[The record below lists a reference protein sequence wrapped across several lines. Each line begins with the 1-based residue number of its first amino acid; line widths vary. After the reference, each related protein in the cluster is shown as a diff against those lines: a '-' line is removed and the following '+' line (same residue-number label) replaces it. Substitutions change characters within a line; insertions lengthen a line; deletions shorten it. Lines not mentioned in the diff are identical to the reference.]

1 MRGTPMAGRA
11 NEARQLLAQ
20 LPDQSPAR
28 AEILTALGNHDAV
41 FESLFRALEQRN
53 SWPLFIKS
61 HPVFDRMHHDPRW
74 RDVLRRMNL
83 DE

>member
-1 MRGTPMAGRA
+1 M
-11 NEARQLLAQ
+11 
-20 LPDQSPAR
+20 
-28 AEILTALGNHDAV
+28 HAV
-41 FESLFRALEQRN
+41 FESLFRALEQRD

-61 HPVFDRMHHDPRW
+61 DPVFDRVYHDPRW